1 MDRARQARLR
11 DYLNNQQLT
20 GWWPLSEWPSWAV
33 PIALK
38 EHKTGEDRYDLFFFL
53 GVNGMDPEQVVAI
66 VTAADVDQGYRLVP
80 GVYDRNAWRHIDQL
94 LFKHQNGT
102 LYEIGKTFKDMKG
115 RRLVKRNASGREIV
129 VKDLNPEESA
139 AEQLVRLGREAA
151 EFKEEGNTARGR
163 AKRRRFLEDAERAY
177 LVMNEET
184 LRLMDELGEP
194 Q

>member
-1 MDRARQARLR
+1 
-11 DYLNNQQLT
+11 
-20 GWWPLSEWPSWAV
+20 LSEWPSWAV

-53 GVNGMDPEQVVAI
+53 AVNGMDPEQVVAI
-66 VTAADVDQGYRLVP
+66 VTAADVRDGYRLVP
-80 GVYDRNAWRHIDQL
+80 GVYDRTAWRHIDQL

-115 RRLVKRNASGREIV
+115 RRLVKRDASGREVV

-139 AEQLVRLGREAA
+139 ADQLMRLGREAE
-151 EFKEEGNTARGR
+151 EFKRRGNTAKGR
-163 AKRRRFLEDAERAY
+163 AKRQKFLEDSETAY
-177 LVMNEET
+177 RVMNAET

-194 Q
+194 E